1 LIWLSCKPT
10 IGSDFILIPL
20 AHSSLIYALFLAANS
35 YVRGKGLTPRFEITE
50 AGLQLW
56 LWCWMPFFVPFFVQ
70 VANLRTG
77 DDTPCAALS
86 ASP

>member
-1 LIWLSCKPT
+1 LIWLSCEST
-10 IGSDFILIPL
+10 IGSEFILFPL
-20 AHSSLIYALFLAANS
+20 AHSSLIYVLFLAANS

-56 LWCWMPFFVPFFVQ
+56 LWCWMPFFVQ